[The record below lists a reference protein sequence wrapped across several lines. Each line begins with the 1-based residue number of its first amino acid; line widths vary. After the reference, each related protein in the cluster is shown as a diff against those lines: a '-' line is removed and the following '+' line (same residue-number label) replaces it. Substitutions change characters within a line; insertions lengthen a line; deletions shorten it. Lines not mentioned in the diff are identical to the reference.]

1 MGKTRVGDERAIE
14 DHQIGVAVVQGPVGF
29 IEIIMAA
36 DDDRAQEPCPDRLA
50 KRYSELRRVIPIGLN
65 QVEIPHALRLQE
77 VSGREI
83 GWQNVRA
90 SHPTRRQ
97 KLRQLDGNGCRTVW
111 QARWRSGKAGGQTI
125 LPCKGL

>member
-65 QVEIPHALRLQE
+65 QVEIPVGRKIEICSVMQPSGKRDAAHPAL
-77 VSGREI
+77 
-83 GWQNVRA
+83 A
-90 SHPTRRQ
+90 SPPQ
-97 KLRQLDGNGCRTVW
+97 C
-111 QARWRSGKAGGQTI
+111 RSGNPASSE
-125 LPCKGL
+125 PVRKGLAGLSSDAGAIG